1 MPNYFLRAAVY
12 LGPQLHV
19 DCEILSGWIL
29 ALVTLTRVDG
39 SVATV
44 LSYTRRG
51 RHALVVMSQLIPE
64 NQIMVRRCF
73 VNSCT
78 HTWNLVLCC
87 HIGSPV
93 FQALLELLTELSH
106 SILLI
111 QIAIKPLGILL
122 GFGQNRFMDGAIL
135 CSGDTTYHPL
145 RRIIFQYSDYILAF
159 LFCDRYLMLHQ
170 VGFQVSRRPIFSK

>member
-1 MPNYFLRAAVY
+1 MPSYFLRAAIY

-29 ALVTLTRVDG
+29 ALVTLTWVDG

-51 RHALVVMSQLIPE
+51 RHALVVMSQFVPE
-64 NQIMVRRCF
+64 NQIMMGRCF

-106 SILLI
+106 PILLI

-122 GFGQNRFMDGAIL
+122 GFGHDRFMDGAIL
-135 CSGDTTYHPL
+135 GSGDAAYHAL
-145 RRIIFQYSDYILAF
+145 RRIIFQYSDYILTF
-159 LFCDRYLMLHQ
+159 LLRNRYLMLHQ
-170 VGFQVSRRPIFSK
+170 IGF